1 MFRRHPIGE
10 ESDYKIECRLTPQ
23 QDLILMT
30 NESSEKKIYVTRT
43 GLPLSFRLDWPFRK
57 STAGADFWYLHADI
71 HLETNSG
78 LHALVAVNLSATVR
92 EVMPSLEPNDL
103 QAPVINALRK
113 EVERRQLEFVKSG
126 KLVPMQFSSRY
137 YDFKRSKWVFGKA
150 SDEEMA
156 LLIAR
161 KVYWQGKIVGG
172 NVWVADPTESLYLE
186 TTPEHVIEVA
196 GRMAK
201 DGLFTLEKGYARAN
215 QALMAESEKFEA
227 DMQAALAELE
237 KKHAYERG

>member
-1 MFRRHPIGE
+1 
-10 ESDYKIECRLTPQ
+10 
-23 QDLILMT
+23 MT
-30 NESSEKKIYVTRT
+30 NESVGEKTIYVTRT
-43 GLPLSFRLDWPFRK
+43 GLPLSFQLDWPFRK
-57 STAGADFWYLHADI
+57 STAGADFWYLHSDI
-71 HLETNSG
+71 HLESSVD

-92 EVMPSLEPNDL
+92 EVMPSLEAKDL

-113 EVERRQLEFVKSG
+113 EVERRQLEFVRSG

-150 SDEEMA
+150 SDEEMV

-172 NVWVADPTESLYLE
+172 NVWLADPTEAVYLE
-186 TTPEHVIEVA
+186 TTPEHMIEVA

-227 DMQAALAELE
+227 DMQAALSELE